1 MYKDIKE
8 FTRSKTFQRILISV
22 GIFICALIIFQAG
35 MFIGFRKASFSYRF
49 GDNYYR
55 AFGDRGPKPFR
66 GSMMMGTF
74 IESNGAVGKIIS
86 INLPTFVLL
95 GRDNIEKVILIKN
108 DTQIRHLNASATSSD
123 LKVDDF
129 VVAFG
134 SPNENSE
141 IEAKLVRIMPV
152 PNNTPFFNIKT
163 Q

>member
-8 FTRSKTFQRILISV
+8 FTQSKLFQKILTLV
-22 GIFICALIIFQAG
+22 GVFIVALIIFQAG
-35 MFIGFRKASFSYRF
+35 VFMGYRKASFSYRF

-66 GSMMMGTF
+66 GSMMGAF

-108 DTQIRHLNASATSSD
+108 DTQIRYLDASATSSD

-141 IEAKLVRIMPV
+141 IEAKLVRVIPV
-152 PNNTPFFNIKT
+152 PNNSPFFNTKT

>member
-8 FTRSKTFQRILISV
+8 FTRSKTFRRILISV
-22 GIFICALIIFQAG
+22 GVFICTLIIFQAG

-66 GSMMMGTF
+66 ESMMGAF
-74 IESNGAVGKIIS
+74 IESNGAMGKIIS

-95 GRDNIEKVILIKN
+95 GPDNIEKVILIKN
-108 DTQIRHLNASATSSD
+108 DTLIRHLDASATSSD

-141 IEAKLVRIMPV
+141 IEAKLVRVIPV
-152 PNNTPFFNIKT
+152 PNNSPFFNTKT